1 MIYKLN
7 KFILL
12 FIIVA
17 LVTGC
22 AMHIQTL
29 YDHQT
34 DFGHYK
40 TFCWMSGCEF
50 TITGPAYLNDSLLRE
65 NIKKA
70 IVTELNNKGLVLDNN
85 NPDLLVSFNISV
97 TNEEAII
104 YHREDETPYIRSF
117 DATTE
122 IVNYLQGSMVI
133 GIADKK
139 ESKVVWESFANRYM
153 ELNPDLSKKNIIKGI
168 HLILKKFPPTKQ

>member
-29 YDHQT
+29 YDHET

-97 TNEEAII
+97 KNEEAII

-122 IVNYLQGSMVI
+122 IVNYLKGSMVI

-153 ELNPDLSKKNIIKGI
+153 ELYPDLSEKNIAKGI

>member
-1 MIYKLN
+1 MNKL
-7 KFILL
+7 IPITL
-12 FIIVA
+12 FAV
-17 LVTGC
+17 LTSSC
-22 AMHIQTL
+22 AMQIKTL
-29 YDHQT
+29 YDHHT
-34 DFGHYK
+34 DFSRYK

-50 TITGPAYLNDSLLRE
+50 KITGPAYLNDSLLRE